1 MNSLIF
7 ANQHL
12 LRITLFIVIFA
23 VIALIENYWPKKT
36 VSRKTRWRRN
46 FSLLATDIIA
56 VRILLPVTI
65 VEVAFIANTYSIGLF
80 NVISIPFWVNVLC
93 TVLIF
98 DLLIYTQHVLFHK
111 VSPLWKIH
119 RVHHTD
125 TGFDATTGV
134 RFHPLELLL
143 SSLLKIIG
151 VLILGP
157 AVVAVIVYEILLNSF
172 SLVTHGNTGLPFGLD
187 RAVRKVLVTPD
198 MHRIHHSIH
207 KRETDSNY
215 GNVLSCW
222 DRIFGTYIDQPQ
234 DGQWAMRLGLED
246 YRDEQS
252 QKIQSLLLLPL
263 KP

>member
-1 MNSLIF
+1 MNSIIVE
-7 ANQHL
+7 NQHL
-12 LRITLFIVIFA
+12 FRITLFIIIFT
-23 VIALIENYWPKKT
+23 VIAIVESYWPKTKA
-36 VSRKTRWRRN
+36 SRKPRWGRN
-46 FSLLATDIIA
+46 FSLLAADIIA

-65 VEVAFIANTYSIGLF
+65 VEIAFIANTYSIGLF
-80 NVISIPFWVNVLC
+80 NIINIPFWANVVC

-98 DLLIYTQHVLFHK
+98 DLLIYAQHVLFHK
-111 VSPLWKIH
+111 ITPLWKIH

-125 TGFDATTGV
+125 IEFDATTGV

-143 SSLLKIIG
+143 STLLKIVG

-157 AVVAVIVYEILLNSF
+157 AVVAIIVYEILLNSF
-172 SLVTHGNTGLPFGLD
+172 SLVTHGNIALPFGWD
-187 RAVRKVLVTPD
+187 RRIRKVWVTPD

-222 DRIFGTYIDQPQ
+222 DRIFGTYIDQPE
-234 DGQWAMRLGLED
+234 DGQQAIRFGLD
-246 YRDEQS
+246 RYRDRQS